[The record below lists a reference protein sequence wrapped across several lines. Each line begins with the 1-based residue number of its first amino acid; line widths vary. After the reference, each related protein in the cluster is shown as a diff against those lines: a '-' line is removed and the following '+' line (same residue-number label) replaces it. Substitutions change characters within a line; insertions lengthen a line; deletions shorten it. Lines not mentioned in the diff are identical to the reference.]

1 MVENK
6 NPSMPWRSPVRLFP
20 GVGGFFYLSFPGK
33 QVYWMVSENGRF
45 ESMKQKKERE
55 KEISQWPWISMLPFG
70 ILAGYW
76 GDKEVRITAISEYG
90 FQTRLAVPATA
101 EQENAPWELA
111 FYDQKTASYQRIL
124 LRDATLLQEKEE
136 DFDTIYT
143 FVTDQEDYRNAVQR
157 LALQYSQY
165 IRWKMEDDDAA
176 LAEEMTGYPAEQDA
190 FHLESLEEQKKVW
203 FSGIEKETFVAL
215 QNGFAESEQPVELAL
230 ELDRPEWYEAYLSME
245 SAVFFDAYFRKN
257 QIPDPPLFHP
267 DRLYIGNAFCPHLA
281 STEEELFALMDK
293 ACRESFSIT
302 LTFPFLLE
310 ENLSETQ
317 ARLQHLAKWCEQKNK
332 TIEIVVNDW
341 GTAHLAAQFPVFS
354 LCLGVLLNKRKKDPR
369 MAYKLG
375 DSTLFEQNSVHAAFY
390 REYLKEEFRIER
402 YEWESCGDTSTG
414 KFPKGKNSLH
424 LPFYQTNTSQY
435 CPMYAACIKG
445 SRGAQ
450 TPVRKCPEFC
460 EKQTFLYPEHLRMAG
475 RYNSL
480 FGIDLSVLQ
489 EPEAMGKMYG
499 LRGIDRIV
507 VNLL

>member
-1 MVENK
+1 
-6 NPSMPWRSPVRLFP
+6 
-20 GVGGFFYLSFPGK
+20 
-33 QVYWMVSENGRF
+33 
-45 ESMKQKKERE
+45 MKQKKERE

-76 GDKEVRITAISEYG
+76 GKREVRITAISEYG
-90 FQTRLAVPATA
+90 FQTRLATPATA
-101 EQENAPWELA
+101 EQKNAPWELA
-111 FYDQKTASYQRIL
+111 FYDQKTAAYQRIL
-124 LRDATLLQEKEE
+124 LRDATFLKEKEE
-136 DFDTIYT
+136 DFDVVYT
-143 FVTDQEDYRNAVQR
+143 FATEQDDYRNAVQR
-157 LALQYSQY
+157 LALQYGQY

-203 FSGIEKETFVAL
+203 FSGITKETFVAL
-215 QNGFAESEQPVELAL
+215 QNSAAGSGQPIELAL

-281 STEEELFALMDK
+281 PTEEELFALMDK

-317 ARLQHLAKWCEQKNK
+317 QRLQRLAEWCERKNK
-332 TIEIVVNDW
+332 TVELVVNDW
-341 GTAHLAAQFPVFS
+341 GTAHLATHFPVFS
-354 LCLGVLLNKRKKDPR
+354 ICLGILLNKRKKDPR

-375 DSTLFEQNSVHAAFY
+375 DRTLFEKNSVHAAFY
-390 REYLKEEFRIER
+390 REYLKAEFRIER
-402 YEWESCGDTSTG
+402 YEWESCGNTGTG
-414 KFPKGKNSLH
+414 KFPEGKNSMH

-435 CPMYAACIKG
+435 CPLYAACTKG
-445 SRGAQ
+445 SRSAQ
-450 TPVRKCPEFC
+450 MPVRECPRFC
-460 EKQTFLYPEHLRMAG
+460 EKQAFLYPEHLRMMG

-480 FGIDLSVLQ
+480 FGMNLTVLQ
-489 EPEAMGKMYG
+489 DPETIGKMYE

>member
-1 MVENK
+1 
-6 NPSMPWRSPVRLFP
+6 
-20 GVGGFFYLSFPGK
+20 
-33 QVYWMVSENGRF
+33 
-45 ESMKQKKERE
+45 MKQKKEQE

-76 GDKEVRITAISEYG
+76 GKREVRITAISEYG
-90 FQTRLAVPATA
+90 FQTRLAAPATA
-101 EQENAPWELA
+101 EQKNAPWELA

-143 FVTDQEDYRNAVQR
+143 FATDQEDYRNAVQR

-203 FSGIEKETFVAL
+203 FSGIGKETFVAL
-215 QNGFAESEQPVELAL
+215 QNGFAESGQPGQPVELAL
-230 ELDRPEWYEAYLSME
+230 ELDRPEWYTAYLSME

-257 QIPDPPLFHP
+257 QIPDPSIFHP

-281 STEEELFALMDK
+281 PTEEKLFALMDK
-293 ACRESFSIT
+293 ACRESFAVK
-302 LTFPFLLE
+302 LFFPFMLE

-317 ARLQHLAKWCEQKNK
+317 ARLQHLARWCEQENK

-369 MAYKLG
+369 MTYKLG
-375 DSTLFEQNSVHAAFY
+375 DRTLFKQNSVHAAFY
-390 REYLKEEFRIER
+390 REYLKEEFRMER
-402 YEWESCGDTSTG
+402 YEWESCGDTDTG
-414 KFPKGKNSLH
+414 KFPEGKNSLH

-435 CPMYAACIKG
+435 CPLYAACTKG

-450 TPVRKCPEFC
+450 TPVRECSGFC
-460 EKQTFLYPEHLRMAG
+460 EKQAFLYPEHLRMVG

-480 FGIDLSVLQ
+480 FGVDLDVWKRMEEML
-489 EPEAMGKMYG
+489 E
-499 LRGIDRIV
+499 LRGVDRVV

>member
-1 MVENK
+1 
-6 NPSMPWRSPVRLFP
+6 
-20 GVGGFFYLSFPGK
+20 
-33 QVYWMVSENGRF
+33 
-45 ESMKQKKERE
+45 MKQKKERE

-76 GDKEVRITAISEYG
+76 GKREVRITAISEYG
-90 FQTRLAVPATA
+90 FQTRLATPATA
-101 EQENAPWELA
+101 EQKNAPWELA
-111 FYDQKTASYQRIL
+111 FYDQKTAAYQRIL
-124 LRDATLLQEKEE
+124 LRDATFLQEKEE
-136 DFDTIYT
+136 DFDVVYT
-143 FVTDQEDYRNAVQR
+143 FATEQDDYRNAVQR
-157 LALQYSQY
+157 LALQYGQY

-203 FSGIEKETFVAL
+203 FSDIGKETFTAL
-215 QNGFAESEQPVELAL
+215 QNGFAESGQPGQSVELAL
-230 ELDRPEWYEAYLSME
+230 ELDRPEWYKAYLSME
-245 SAVFFDAYFRKN
+245 SAAFFDAYFRRN

-281 STEEELFALMDK
+281 PPEEELFALMDK
-293 ACRESFSIT
+293 ACRESFAIT

-310 ENLSETQ
+310 ENLTETQ
-317 ARLQHLAKWCEQKNK
+317 ARLQHLARWCEQKNK

-341 GTAHLAAQFPVFS
+341 GTAHLAAQLPVFS

-375 DSTLFEQNSVHAAFY
+375 NRTLFEQNSVHAAFY
-390 REYLKEEFRIER
+390 REYLKEEFRMER
-402 YEWESCGDTSTG
+402 YEWESCGDTSTS
-414 KFPKGKNSLH
+414 KFLEGKNSLR

-435 CPMYAACIKG
+435 CPLYAACTEG

-450 TPVRKCPEFC
+450 VPIRECPKFC
-460 EKQTFLYPEHLRMAG
+460 ERQAFLYPEHLRMVG

-480 FGIDLSVLQ
+480 FGVDLTVLKRTG
-489 EPEAMGKMYG
+489 AMLE
-499 LRGIDRIV
+499 LRGVDRVV

>member
-1 MVENK
+1 
-6 NPSMPWRSPVRLFP
+6 
-20 GVGGFFYLSFPGK
+20 
-33 QVYWMVSENGRF
+33 
-45 ESMKQKKERE
+45 MKQKKERE

-76 GDKEVRITAISEYG
+76 GKREVRITAISEYG
-90 FQTRLAVPATA
+90 FQTRLAAPATA
-101 EQENAPWELA
+101 EQKNAPWELA

-143 FVTDQEDYRNAVQR
+143 FATDQEDYRNAVQR

-203 FSGIEKETFVAL
+203 FSGIGKETFVAL
-215 QNGFAESEQPVELAL
+215 QNGFAESGQPGQPVELAL
-230 ELDRPEWYEAYLSME
+230 ELDRPEWYTAYLSME

-257 QIPDPPLFHP
+257 QIPDPSIFHP

-281 STEEELFALMDK
+281 PTEEKLFALMDK
-293 ACRESFSIT
+293 ACRESFAVT
-302 LTFPFLLE
+302 LVFPFLLE

-317 ARLQHLAKWCEQKNK
+317 ARLQHLARWCEQENK

-369 MAYKLG
+369 MTYKLG
-375 DSTLFEQNSVHAAFY
+375 DRTLFKQNSVHAAFY
-390 REYLKEEFRIER
+390 REYLKEEFRMER
-402 YEWESCGDTSTG
+402 YEWESCGDTDTS
-414 KFPKGKNSLH
+414 KFLEGKNSLR

-435 CPMYAACIKG
+435 CPLYAACTEG

-450 TPVRKCPEFC
+450 VPIRECPKFC
-460 EKQTFLYPEHLRMAG
+460 ERQAFLYPEHLRMVG

-480 FGIDLSVLQ
+480 FGVDLTVLKRTG
-489 EPEAMGKMYG
+489 AMLE
-499 LRGIDRIV
+499 LRGVDRVV

>member
-1 MVENK
+1 
-6 NPSMPWRSPVRLFP
+6 
-20 GVGGFFYLSFPGK
+20 
-33 QVYWMVSENGRF
+33 
-45 ESMKQKKERE
+45 MKQKKEQE

-76 GDKEVRITAISEYG
+76 GKREVRITAISEYG
-90 FQTRLAVPATA
+90 FQTRLAAPATA
-101 EQENAPWELA
+101 EQKNAPWELA

-143 FVTDQEDYRNAVQR
+143 LATDQEDYRNAVQR

-203 FSGIEKETFVAL
+203 FSGIGKETFVAL
-215 QNGFAESEQPVELAL
+215 QNGFAESGQPGQPVELAL
-230 ELDRPEWYEAYLSME
+230 ELDRPEWYTAYLSME

-257 QIPDPPLFHP
+257 QIPDPSIFHP

-281 STEEELFALMDK
+281 PTEEKLFALMDK
-293 ACRESFSIT
+293 ACRESFAVT
-302 LTFPFLLE
+302 LVFPFLLE

-317 ARLQHLAKWCEQKNK
+317 ARLQHLARWCEQENK

-369 MAYKLG
+369 MTYKLG
-375 DSTLFEQNSVHAAFY
+375 DRTLFKQNSVHAAFY
-390 REYLKEEFRIER
+390 REYLKEEFRMER
-402 YEWESCGDTSTG
+402 YEWESCGDTDTG
-414 KFPKGKNSLH
+414 KFPEGKNSLH

-435 CPMYAACIKG
+435 CPLYAACTKG

-450 TPVRKCPEFC
+450 TPVRECSGFC
-460 EKQTFLYPEHLRMAG
+460 EKQAFLYPEHLRMVG

-480 FGIDLSVLQ
+480 FGVDLDVWKRMEEML
-489 EPEAMGKMYG
+489 E
-499 LRGIDRIV
+499 LRGVDRVV